1 MSRRARSTGEEFVV
15 EHVWGDRLFSATP
28 MYVVEDM
35 RDAVRLWCP
44 AGTRVQMAWTPQQ
57 RSRPDV
63 TRLETLVD
71 CLTNEDWVLIEEEVR
86 TSSLW
91 LMEAGRGYAL
101 AYFWL
106 GGSPLGWY
114 VNSRSLQRGSTP
126 AFRRWI
132 RPSTSSSTGTSTG
145 LGKMRTSYRQLVD
158 HGLVTPQ
165 KAEMI
170 RRGGL
175 EAIERLETR
184 APPFSES
191 WEDWQPD
198 PAWAVPVLPAG
209 WTRARS

>member
-1 MSRRARSTGEEFVV
+1 MV

-57 RSRPDV
+57 CSRPDV

-114 VNSRSLQRGSTP
+114 VNLQEPPT
-126 AFRRWI
+126 WI
-132 RPSTSSSTGTSTG
+132 DAGLQTMDQALDVIVDRNLNWAWKDEDELQTTGRP
-145 LGKMRTSYRQLVD
+145 
-158 HGLVTPQ
+158 
-165 KAEMI
+165 
-170 RRGGL
+170 
-175 EAIERLETR
+175 
-184 APPFSES
+184 
-191 WEDWQPD
+191 
-198 PAWAVPVLPAG
+198 
-209 WTRARS
+209 RARDAAEG